1 MLRNLQTSRNDV
13 ALSNLLNNKDKAI
26 GESPNVT
33 ARRNL
38 KVWQILNVKGLL
50 EDFYQIAKI
59 LKKLSKVQVIFSTH
73 I

>member
-26 GESPNVT
+26 GESSNVT

-38 KVWQILNVKGLL
+38 KIWQILNVKGLL

-59 LKKLSKVQVIFSTH
+59 LKKLSKVH